1 MLLLGLYFI
10 LILVLSIYSYALVDP
25 NITFFN
31 HPFWT
36 SFRNIMVEF
45 GYNRR
50 QDSWLVYLSIIILL
64 FVFNYVFVIKYK
76 KLVFSPFKIALIV
89 GLILVFSYPFLSHD
103 FFSYIFYTRI
113 WTLYN
118 RNPYLY
124 TAGDF
129 YLDPWLRFTQWTG
142 NNYPY
147 GPIFLLITAVPSFLG
162 FAKFAPTFF
171 LFKITTIAFYLLAVK
186 LLEKSNKKW
195 AIMFATNP
203 LIIIEG
209 LVNGHNDLIGISL
222 AIIGLYYLFKKKKV
236 LSTLFIVLSI
246 GIKYLTFPFL
256 LILAKFKNN
265 KFLVLLSIIGIIIFW
280 TIKSEI
286 QPWYFIILFGL
297 LPFYEDLVFHL
308 NIFFFGLLVSYYPY
322 VRYGGWDKII
332 GWSTD
337 EKVILKHQIIFLFLL
352 LDIVYFLIKK
362 KIFRTNSRSR

>member
-1 MLLLGLYFI
+1 MLLLALYFL

-31 HPFWT
+31 HPLWT
-36 SFRNIMVEF
+36 NFRNIMVEF

-50 QDSWLVYLSIIILL
+50 QDSWLVYLIIVILL
-64 FVFNYVFVIKYK
+64 FVFNYILVSKCK
-76 KLVFSPFKIALIV
+76 KLFINPFRIALIV
-89 GLILVFSYPFLSHD
+89 GILLVFSFPFLSHD

-113 WTLYN
+113 WTLYHH
-118 RNPYLY
+118 NPYTYL
-124 TAGDF
+124 AGDF

-147 GPIFLLITAVPSFLG
+147 GPIFLLITAFPSLLG

-186 LLEKSNKKW
+186 LLEKLNKKL

-203 LIIIEG
+203 LIIVEG
-209 LVNGHNDLIGISL
+209 LVNGHNDLISTSL
-222 AIIGLYYLFKKKKV
+222 VIVGLYYLLKKKKA
-236 LSTLFIVLSI
+236 LSTLFIILSV

-265 KFLVLLSIIGIIIFW
+265 KSLILSALLGVIIFW
-280 TIKSEI
+280 TVKSEI

-297 LPFYEDLVFHL
+297 LPFYENLIFRL
-308 NIFFFGLLVSYYPY
+308 NIFFFGLLMSYYPY
-322 VRYGGWDKII
+322 VRFGGWGKVLY
-332 GWSTD
+332 WTTLQKV
-337 EKVILKHQIIFLFLL
+337 EYKHNVILIFFLIN
-352 LDIVYFLIKK
+352 IVYLFYFYLLKKRIKS
-362 KIFRTNSRSR
+362 I

>member
-1 MLLLGLYFI
+1 MILLILYFI

-31 HPFWT
+31 HSLWT
-36 SFRNIMVEF
+36 NFRNIMVEF

-50 QDSWLVYLSIIILL
+50 QDSWLVYLLLIILL
-64 FVFNYVFVIKYK
+64 FVFHYIFVAKYK
-76 KLVFSPFKIALIV
+76 KSIFNPFKIAFVI
-89 GLILVFSYPFLSHD
+89 GIILVFSFPFLSHD

-113 WTLYN
+113 LTLYH
-118 RNPYLY
+118 RNPYTYL
-124 TAGDF
+124 AGDF

-147 GPIFLLITAVPSFLG
+147 GPIFLLITTIPSLLG

-171 LFKITTIAFYLLAVK
+171 LFKITMIAFYLLAVK
-186 LLEKSNKKW
+186 LLEKLNKKW

-222 AIIGLYYLFKKKKV
+222 VIIGLYYLLKKKKV
-236 LSTLFIVLSI
+236 ISTLFIVLSI

-265 KFLVLLSIIGIIIFW
+265 KPLVLLSVLGVIIFW
-280 TIKSEI
+280 AIKSEI

-297 LPFYEDLVFHL
+297 LPFYEDLVFCF
-308 NIFFFGLLVSYYPY
+308 NIFFFGLLMSYYPY
-322 VRYGGWDKII
+322 VRFGGW
-332 GWSTD
+332 G
-337 EKVILKHQIIFLFLL
+337 KVLYWTTFQKVALKHEIIFVFFVANIVFIIVKKLFQ
-352 LDIVYFLIKK
+352 KK
-362 KIFRTNSRSR
+362 EF

>member
-1 MLLLGLYFI
+1 MILLGLYFL
-10 LILVLSIYSYALVDP
+10 LIFFLSIYSYALVDP

-31 HPFWT
+31 HPLWT

-64 FVFNYVFVIKYK
+64 FVFNYVFVTKYK
-76 KLVFSPFKIALIV
+76 KLTFSPFKIALIV
-89 GLILVFSYPFLSHD
+89 GILLVFSFPFLSHD

-113 WTLYN
+113 LTFYHH
-118 RNPYLY
+118 NPYTYL
-124 TAGDF
+124 AGDF

-147 GPIFLLITAVPSFLG
+147 GPIYLLITAVPSLLG

-171 LFKITTIAFYLLAVK
+171 LFKITTTVFYLLAVNFLQK
-186 LLEKSNKKW
+186 LNKRW
-195 AIMFATNP
+195 AIMFAINP

-209 LVNGHNDLIGISL
+209 LVNGHNDLIGVSL
-222 AIIGLYYLFKKKKV
+222 VIVGLYYLFKKKKI

-256 LILAKFKNN
+256 LILTKFKKN
-265 KFLVLLSIIGIIIFW
+265 KLLILLFILGTIIFW

-297 LPFYEDLVFHL
+297 LPFYEDLIFRF
-308 NIFFFGLLVSYYPY
+308 NIFFFGLLMSYYPY
-322 VRYGGWDKII
+322 VRFGGWGKVLY
-332 GWSTD
+332 WTTSQKV
-337 EKVILKHQIIFLFLL
+337 EYKHNVILIFFFINVVYIFYVSLL
-352 LDIVYFLIKK
+352 KKRIKS
-362 KIFRTNSRSR
+362 I